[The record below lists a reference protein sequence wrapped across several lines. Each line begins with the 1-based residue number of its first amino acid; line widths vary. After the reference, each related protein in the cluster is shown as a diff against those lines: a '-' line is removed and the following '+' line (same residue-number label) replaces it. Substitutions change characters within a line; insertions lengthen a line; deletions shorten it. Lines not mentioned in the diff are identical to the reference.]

1 MAAQEL
7 TWVDGAR
14 SASLPLPDRGLA
26 YGDGLFETLLL
37 IDGQAM
43 YPDRHARRL
52 ARGFTVLD
60 FPAADDLLHRV
71 ISVVAPSAPAGAAA
85 LRLTVTRGAG
95 PRGYCPPQP
104 CTPRWIAQL
113 TPLGAPPE
121 DWQAPASLHVSPV
134 VLPAQPL
141 LAGLKHL
148 NRLEQV
154 LAARAAGEAGVDD
167 AVMCNPRGEP
177 VCAIA
182 GNIFAVSGGR
192 LYTPPISDGGVAGTR
207 RSALLEDWAPA
218 LGLEV
223 TEQALSLDDLRA
235 SEELF
240 ITSSLWGL
248 RAVGALDE
256 RQWHEH
262 PVARGLHRHY
272 RALLPISGARA

>member
-52 ARGFTVLD
+52 ARGFAVLD
-60 FPAADDLLHRV
+60 FPAADDLLHGV
-71 ISVVAPSAPAGAAA
+71 ISAVGPSSPAGAAV
-85 LRLTVTRGAG
+85 LRVTVTRGAG
-95 PRGYCPPQP
+95 PRGYRPPQA

-113 TPLGAPPE
+113 TPLAAPPE
-121 DWQAPASLHVSPV
+121 DWQSPATLHVSPV
-134 VLPAQPL
+134 VLPTQPL

-154 LAARAAGEAGVDD
+154 LAARAASQAGVDD

-182 GNIFAVSGGR
+182 GNIFAVSGGQ
-192 LYTPPISDGGVAGTR
+192 LYTPPISDSGVAGTR

-223 TEQALSLDDLRA
+223 TEQALSLEDLLA
-235 SEELF
+235 AEELF
-240 ITSSLWGL
+240 ITSSLLGL
-248 RAVGALDE
+248 RAVGALGA

-262 PVARGLHRHY
+262 PVARALHRDY
-272 RALLPISGARA
+272 CARLPGPGARG